1 MNGTQPGLTVG
12 AAKKIAQDVEDEIVS
27 KLPAE
32 SIRAADQ
39 EATGVLM
46 PCSAQGAYAWT
57 GGTTIEL
64 SPTADPSKLISMVL
78 DAYRDNSELKPKD
91 ITKDGRAR
99 AQLVGPYGSGYIIAD
114 YQNGHLEISSFSPCF
129 VLPPTRPPRTST
141 RPVGVPFK
149 VVSAKIA

>member
-64 SPTADPSKLISMVL
+64 SPSADPSKLISMVL

-91 ITKDGRAR
+91 ITKNGRAR

-129 VLPPTRPPRTST
+129 VLPPDKAPEDEY
-141 RPVGVPFK
+141 
-149 VVSAKIA
+149 